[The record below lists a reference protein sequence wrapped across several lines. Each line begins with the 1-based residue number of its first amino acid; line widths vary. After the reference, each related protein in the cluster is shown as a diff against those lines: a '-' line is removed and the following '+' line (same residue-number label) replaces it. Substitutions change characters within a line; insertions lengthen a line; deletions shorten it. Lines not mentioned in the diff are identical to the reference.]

1 MTRDLL
7 FRSRLRMTTTLAAVA
22 FTSSAEHPPAVEDVN
37 GAAARVH
44 RPDPADKSA
53 TQRAPRSDST
63 PERRTPPLLTT
74 DEGARN
80 KADDPHHTRAS
91 ESR

>member
-1 MTRDLL
+1 
-7 FRSRLRMTTTLAAVA
+7 MTTTRSAAA
-22 FTSSAEHPPAVEDVN
+22 FTSSAAHPPAIEDVN
-37 GAAARVH
+37 GAARAH
-44 RPDPADKSA
+44 RPDLADKSA
-53 TQRAPRSDST
+53 TQRAPRRDST

-80 KADDPHHTRAS
+80 KADDPHPTRAS